1 MSSGTESRTTG
12 SATGHENSTSTLTA
26 DLVVV
31 GAGIVGVA
39 TARELA
45 HRHPDA
51 RILLCDKEQR
61 VGLHQTGHNSGV
73 IHSGIYYAPGSLKA
87 EFCRQGLAETKAFA
101 TEHRIPYDECGKLL
115 VATDE
120 LELGRLRALTD
131 RAGRN
136 GLDVTELN
144 RAELAACEPEV
155 SGLRALL
162 VRETAIIDYRRV
174 TDAMVTDFVRG
185 GGRMLYGQRISAVT
199 ETDDAVLLSGSGRRI
214 RAGGVIFCAGLQ
226 ADRLARLAGLRTE
239 VMIVPFRGEY
249 YTVTPERRQLVRHLI
264 YPVPDP
270 ALPFLGVHLSP
281 TIGGELTVGPN
292 AVLGLSREGY
302 RKGSVSLG
310 DVRELAAFPGI
321 WRVARQHLRTG
332 ARELFNSTV
341 KLGYLKD
348 VRRYCPSLRSGD
360 LRPRTA
366 GIRAQAVL
374 RDGTLLHDFAI
385 ERTAR
390 TVHVMNAPSP
400 AATSA
405 MPIARHLAGLV
416 AVPA

>member
-1 MSSGTESRTTG
+1 M
-12 SATGHENSTSTLTA
+12 
-26 DLVVV
+26 VV

-51 RILLCDKEQR
+51 RIVLCDKEQR

-73 IHSGIYYAPGSLKA
+73 IHSGIYYPPGSLKA
-87 EFCRQGLAETKAFA
+87 KFCRQGLAETKAFA

-131 RAGRN
+131 RAVRN
-136 GLDVTELN
+136 ELDVTELN
-144 RAELAACEPEV
+144 RTELAACEPEV
-155 SGLRALL
+155 TGLGALL

-199 ETDDAVLLSGSGRRI
+199 ETDDAVLLSGAGRRI
-214 RAGGVIFCAGLQ
+214 RAGRVIFCAGLQ
-226 ADRLARLAGLRTE
+226 ADRMARLAGLRTE
-239 VMIVPFRGEY
+239 AMIIPFRGEY
-249 YTVTPERRQLVRHLI
+249 YTVTPQRRRLVRHLI

-321 WRVARQHLRTG
+321 WRLARQHLRTG

-341 KLGYLKD
+341 KLGYLKE
-348 VRRYCPSLRSGD
+348 VRKYCPSLRSSD

-374 RDGTLLHDFAI
+374 RDGTLLHDFAT
-385 ERTAR
+385 EQTAR

-405 MPIARHLAGLV
+405 IPIARHLAGLIS
-416 AVPA
+416 VPA